1 MVNLEIGVK
10 AFKTCKL
17 IIAGAGQTLIIYKF
31 LFFFND
37 FQNNRVYVKNR
48 FRVLFLPDIPKKTT
62 MVNQFTRSWA
72 ITVPKIRIKKLP

>member
-31 LFFFND
+31 LFFLMIFKIIGYTLKTGSE
-37 FQNNRVYVKNR
+37 FC
-48 FRVLFLPDIPKKTT
+48 FCLIFLKKPQWLTSLHALG
-62 MVNQFTRSWA
+62 QLLYR
-72 ITVPKIRIKKLP
+72 KYG